1 MKTLN
6 KKFLAQDIEVKSA
19 GQYRKKIKSIP
30 YSFIYFIVALFK
42 ITNK

>member
-19 GQYRKKIKSIP
+19 GQYKKNQVNSVFVYIL
-30 YSFIYFIVALFK
+30 YRCSF
-42 ITNK
+42 

>member
-19 GQYRKKIKSIP
+19 GQYKKKSSQFRIRL
-30 YSFIYFIVALFK
+30 YTLSLLFLK
-42 ITNK
+42 